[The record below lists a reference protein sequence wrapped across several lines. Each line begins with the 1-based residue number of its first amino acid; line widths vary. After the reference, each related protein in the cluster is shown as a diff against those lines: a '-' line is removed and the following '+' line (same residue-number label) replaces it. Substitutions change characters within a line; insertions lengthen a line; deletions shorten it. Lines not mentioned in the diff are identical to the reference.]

1 MQLNNS
7 NSIRMNTKFIV
18 VLLAIFIQAGTFAQ
32 DTLKTFI
39 FGHSLINHE
48 AQVNI
53 TPSQETS
60 VPHWFHFLAEEAG
73 YNYAVSGQYGF
84 LPQHANL
91 PPIAQW
97 GFDYAAPA
105 WDSDNDPFSYPNFDN
120 ILITPGNF
128 IQWQGPSVDY
138 YNDSL
143 SPLDYTNQIFDWVNA
158 EEDSMTLYVYEN
170 WPDMGGYLSQG
181 FPPSQSEWQAYN
193 AYLNAD
199 FHDWFIEYHDSLML
213 AHSNHCVRMIP
224 VGPAISNLL
233 SQSPFDQIAIDTLY
247 EDDAPHGRPTIYFL
261 AALTTYMAM
270 YEEPAPS
277 SYQVP
282 AIIDPIVANNYQQA
296 IDFLWNELQNFQTPS
311 GESRV
316 FCQSFADLE
325 VNQQNQLQ
333 VYPNPSETV
342 ISINSDLPIDHI
354 ELLDASG
361 RVLDKTDESSIDVS
375 SLRRG
380 TYLCRVTLT
389 NGSVSVKKVI
399 KD

>member
-1 MQLNNS
+1 MNLKFSIAALAFSTLLNVN
-7 NSIRMNTKFIV
+7 
-18 VLLAIFIQAGTFAQ
+18 AQ
-32 DTLKTFI
+32 DTLKTYI

-48 AQVNI
+48 YQVNI

-60 VPHWFHFLAEEAG
+60 VPHWFHFLAEQAG

-97 GFDYAAPA
+97 GFDYVAPA
-105 WDSDNDPFSYPNFDN
+105 WDSDNYPFSYPDFDN

-128 IQWQGPSVDY
+128 IQYQGPSIPY
-138 YNDSL
+138 FNDSL
-143 SPLDYTNQIFDWVNA
+143 SPLDYTSEVFDWVNA

-170 WPDMGGYLSQG
+170 WPDMGGFLSQG

-193 AYLNAD
+193 NYLHAD

-213 AHSNHCVRMIP
+213 AHPNHCVRMIP

-233 SQSPFDQIAIDTLY
+233 AQSPFDQIAIDTLY

-270 YEEPAPS
+270 YGEPAPA

-296 IDFLWNELQNFQTPS
+296 IDFLWNELQTFQTPS
-311 GESRV
+311 GDSRV
-316 FCQSFADLE
+316 FCESTVGLE
-325 VNQQNQLQ
+325 VAEQVDFE
-333 VYPNPSETV
+333 VYPNPFESTLT
-342 ISINSDLPIDHI
+342 INSAMPIDHI

-361 RVLDKTDESSIDVS
+361 RVLIYAKEKTVDVS
-375 SLRRG
+375 TLRRG
-380 TYLCRVTLT
+380 TYLCKIALT
-389 NGSVSVKKVI
+389 SGLFSVKKII
-399 KD
+399 KR

>member
-1 MQLNNS
+1 
-7 NSIRMNTKFIV
+7 MNTKFSLA
-18 VLLAIFIQAGTFAQ
+18 LLTLCIHTITFSQ

-48 AQVNI
+48 AQINI

-84 LPQHANL
+84 IPQHANL

-105 WDSDNDPFSYPNFDN
+105 WDSDNDPFSHPNFDN

-158 EEDSMTLYVYEN
+158 QEDSLTLYVYEN
-170 WPDMGGYLSQG
+170 WPDMASYLSQG
-181 FPPSQSEWQAYN
+181 FPPSQSEWQTYN
-193 AYLNAD
+193 NYLNGD

-213 AHSNHCVRMIP
+213 AHPNLCVRMIP

-233 SQSPFDQIAIDTLY
+233 AQSPFDQIAIDTLY

-261 AALTTYMAM
+261 ATLTTYMAM
-270 YEEPAPS
+270 YGEPAPS
-277 SYQVP
+277 KYQVP

-316 FCQSFADLE
+316 FCQSFASVEAIEQFDFD
-325 VNQQNQLQ
+325 
-333 VYPNPSETV
+333 VYPNPFETALT
-342 ISINSDLPIDHI
+342 IDSDLPIDHV

-361 RVLDKTDESSIDVS
+361 RVLLYSEESTLDVS
-375 SLRRG
+375 SLRSG
-380 TYLCRVTLT
+380 SYFCRVQLSS
-389 NGSVSVKKVI
+389 GLFSVKKVVR
-399 KD
+399 D